1 MMFPVRNPS
10 TGDII
15 AQVPDQ
21 GAQET
26 SLIIKKAQ
34 SAFQSWSRKPPKE
47 RGDILKKWYQ
57 LTLDHVIPLAK
68 ILHEEQGKPLSEA
81 EEEIYDGALF
91 FEWSVEEAKRIHGYT
106 PLSPDPNRRFMTLK
120 QPIGVV
126 SVITPWNFPSAI
138 PLQKCLPAIA
148 AGCTVILKPSEETPL
163 SALEHEKLAK
173 EAGLPEGVFNI
184 LTCQNPQNVSQEL
197 LKHPA
202 IRKLTFTGS
211 TQVGRQLMKEGA
223 LTVKKISLELGGN
236 SPFLVFEDANLDL
249 AVKKA
254 LEMKFYNCGQ
264 MCNTINRFLLHD
276 KVYDAFIGKFQEQM
290 AQLSLG
296 PLINEKAVEKIE
308 RLLANAQAQGATI
321 VGGKREGLFFQPTLL
336 KNVTSQMDLYHEEI
350 FGPIAPFYR
359 FSTDEEAIQIA
370 NDTEY
375 GLAAYIFTENLRRS
389 YRFSEAL
396 EAGSVGI
403 NTTDVYSELLPFG
416 GWKQSGLGREMG
428 LENSLNP
435 FLETKSL
442 VIGSLQ
448 ML

>member
-1 MMFPVRNPS
+1 M
-10 TGDII
+10 
-15 AQVPDQ
+15 
-21 GAQET
+21 
-26 SLIIKKAQ
+26 
-34 SAFQSWSRKPPKE
+34 
-47 RGDILKKWYQ
+47 
-57 LTLDHVIPLAK
+57 
-68 ILHEEQGKPLSEA
+68 
-81 EEEIYDGALF
+81 
-91 FEWSVEEAKRIHGYT
+91 
-106 PLSPDPNRRFMTLK
+106 
-120 QPIGVV
+120 
-126 SVITPWNFPSAI
+126 
-138 PLQKCLPAIA
+138 
-148 AGCTVILKPSEETPL
+148 
-163 SALEHEKLAK
+163 
-173 EAGLPEGVFNI
+173 
-184 LTCQNPQNVSQEL
+184 
-197 LKHPA
+197 
-202 IRKLTFTGS
+202 
-211 TQVGRQLMKEGA
+211 
-223 LTVKKISLELGGN
+223 
-236 SPFLVFEDANLDL
+236 
-249 AVKKA
+249 
-254 LEMKFYNCGQ
+254 
-264 MCNTINRFLLHD
+264 
-276 KVYDAFIGKFQEQM
+276 
-290 AQLSLG
+290 
-296 PLINEKAVEKIE
+296 NEKAVEKIE